1 MRTRSIALLAILFVF
16 AATAFAQC
24 GGTSKPA
31 AKPETPPIP
40 KPSAEIQKLARM
52 LNGKWSTAEK
62 FEPSAFTPNGGAG
75 KGVSVFASGPGGFS
89 IVGDYHSRSVLGA
102 FDGHGVTYWD
112 EKEKAYKTFWTD
124 SMSPEGATSTG
135 KWEGNDLVFTACNE
149 YQGQKMA
156 SREVYSDIKP
166 DSFSFH
172 IYNSTEGGPMTHVM
186 TIHYKRMASPKKAA
200 AAK

>member
-1 MRTRSIALLAILFVF
+1 MRTRSLALPAVLLLLA
-16 AATAFAQC
+16 AAAAAQC
-24 GGTSKPA
+24 VNTKPA

-40 KPSAEIQKLARM
+40 KPSAVIQKLARM
-52 LNGKWSTAEK
+52 LNGKWNTSES
-62 FEPSAFTPNGGAG
+62 FEPSPFTPKGGSG
-75 KGVSVFASGPGGFS
+75 KGTGVFANGPGDFS
-89 IVGDYHSRSVLGA
+89 VVSDYHSRSVLGA

-135 KWEGNDLVFTACNE
+135 KWEGNDLVFTSSYE
-149 YQGQKMA
+149 FQGQKMS

-172 IYNSTEGGPMTHVM
+172 IYNSIEGGPMTHVM
-186 TIHYKRMASPKKAA
+186 TISYKRMASSKKAA